1 MRWLPRSISLRLT
14 VAFSGIALFVFA
26 AAGILLHHALSRE
39 FAQAGHAELRGK
51 IDLVQ
56 HHIEEA
62 RPTRDM
68 ATLLH
73 RLDDMLIGRKELRV
87 WVQSSD
93 GTVDYGGL
101 PATVIERLGAPGHLR
116 ILGADG
122 VTMDAIDATLSD
134 TAPLPPFKVRV
145 AIDSRPRDKLLLTYR
160 NIVVVV
166 CLVGVLLTIGLS
178 AVATWYDLA
187 PIKRLSVE
195 ATKIRPNALS
205 LRLSNKDVDE
215 ELQGLVSTF
224 NTVLDRLEG
233 AYRQMEAFNAD
244 VAHELR
250 TPLATLISGT
260 QLVLSNDAPPAELR
274 ETLASN
280 LEDLEQLRDLVN
292 DMLFLARADQ
302 GDRAQGLEHADLAAE
317 ADKMIE
323 YYEPVLAEAQVDAV
337 REGSG
342 SALCNPALIRR
353 ALANLLSNAI
363 KHTSPGQRIVVRL
376 ESTRGRVRV
385 SVFNPGVPIAPQ
397 VAARMFDRFYRA
409 DEVRAR
415 VGESHGLGLAIVR
428 AIASMHG
435 GSVFVEP
442 QSGGNSVGLELS
454 NIAWY

>member
-1 MRWLPRSISLRLT
+1 VRWLPRSISLRLT
-14 VAFSGIALFVFA
+14 VAVSGIALLVFA
-26 AAGILLHHALSRE
+26 AAGILLHHALARE
-39 FAQAGHAELRGK
+39 FAQAGHDELRGK
-51 IDLVQ
+51 IEVVR
-56 HHIEEA
+56 HYIEEA
-62 RPTRDM
+62 RPARDIE
-68 ATLLH
+68 ALRH
-73 RLDDMLIGRKELRV
+73 RLDDLLIGRKEFRV
-87 WVQSSD
+87 WLESSD
-93 GTVDYGGL
+93 GTVNYGGK
-101 PATVIERLGAPGHLR
+101 PAKVVERLGTPGHFR
-116 ILGADG
+116 ILADDG
-122 VTMDAIDATLSD
+122 VPMVAIDAALPD
-134 TAPLPPFKVRV
+134 TAPLPPLKVRV

-160 NIVVVV
+160 NVVIVV
-166 CLVGVLLTIGLS
+166 CLLGMLLTIGLS
-178 AVATWYDLA
+178 AVAAWFDLA
-187 PIKRLSVE
+187 PVKRLSIE
-195 ATKIRPNALS
+195 AAKITPSSLS
-205 LRLSNKDVDE
+205 LRLSDNDVDA

-260 QLVLSNDAPPAELR
+260 QLVMSNDAPPAELR

-280 LEDLEQLRDLVN
+280 LEDLEQLRELVN

-376 ESTRGRVRV
+376 ESTHRRVRV